1 MSDTPLK
8 PLPRRGRRMLDVVI
22 VGAGPVGL
30 FMGALLLQQGHDVR
44 ILERRTTRSDL
55 SRAIGIHPPAL
66 AELARAGVAGELI
79 AAGVHIRK
87 GIAYSQR
94 RKIAGLAF
102 DGDPAFPFIL
112 AVPQTVTEAVLEKTV
127 LDLDPQA
134 IVRGADVHEVRDDFR
149 SVRVAATSPSGGREF
164 RAKLVVA
171 ADGAHSAIR
180 LRILPHLPSRSY
192 PDCYIMGDF
201 ADTTGHGTDAV
212 LYLEPAG
219 IVESFPLPGGV
230 RRWVVRLGSP
240 DKGTTAEGLAELVGA
255 RTGEVP
261 DAAGNTMVSAFEV
274 RSRLAGR
281 MVHRRVV
288 LLGDAAHEISPIGGQ
303 GMNLGWLDAAA
314 LAPIMDASFA
324 GADVGRR
331 LEDFE
336 RARRKAAR
344 RASHQA
350 GLNMALGRPLPP
362 STMDVRNRLFAGALE
377 VPAVAGWVERRFTM
391 R

>member
-1 MSDTPLK
+1 MF
-8 PLPRRGRRMLDVVI
+8 DVVI

-30 FMGALLLQQGHDVR
+30 FMGALLLQQGHQVR
-44 ILERRTTRSDL
+44 ILERRDRQSDR

-66 AELARAGVAGELI
+66 AELARAGVANQLV
-79 AAGVHIRK
+79 AAGVQIHR
-87 GIAYSQR
+87 GVAYSQGR
-94 RKIAGLAF
+94 MVARLAF
-102 DGDPAFPFIL
+102 DSDPDFPFIL
-112 AVPQTVTEAVLEKTV
+112 AVPQTVTEKVLERTV
-127 LDLDPQA
+127 MDLDSAA
-134 IVRGADVHEVRDDFR
+134 IVRGADVQDVVDDFR
-149 SVRVAATSPSGGREF
+149 SVRVAADSAAGGLEF
-164 RAKLVVA
+164 RARLVVA

-180 LRILPHLPSRSY
+180 QRILPHLPSRSY

-201 ADTTGHGTDAV
+201 ADDTSHGTDAV

-219 IVESFPLPGGV
+219 IVESFPLPRGV

-240 DKGTTAEGLAELVGA
+240 DKGTTAAGLAELIGA

-261 DAAGNTMVSAFEV
+261 DSRSNTMLSAFEV

-281 MVHRRVV
+281 MVHGRVV

-314 LAPIMDASFA
+314 LAPIMAASFN
-324 GADVGRR
+324 GADVGRL
-331 LEDFE
+331 LEHFE
-336 RARRKAAR
+336 RSRRKAAQ
-344 RASHQA
+344 RASRQA

-362 STMDVRNRLFAGALE
+362 SVMEARNKFFAGVLGL
-377 VPAVAGWVERRFTM
+377 PLVAGLVERRFTM